1 MGNYLPP
8 LSDNARRW
16 LRFILMLLV
25 IGLLS
30 GLMLSLRGVFT
41 PILTALAIAYILNPL
56 VTWGQRCGVSRL
68 LVIAVLYFAG
78 VFVLLILGLFLV
90 TTAVEQIIDLR
101 ESLGGYL
108 ETAKQWIVAHTPVA
122 TQDAETQPDKAGIS
136 TWWQEFAP
144 LAQQHGVSVANTM
157 LTFLTGLLASV
168 FNWITIFVLIPMYSF
183 FFLWKYNNIVSTIRD
198 HLPAQW
204 RDSTVYFATTIDR
217 AIANFFRGRLLVCL
231 IVGLLT
237 GLGWTLVG
245 VPYSLPLGALAGV
258 LNLVPFM
265 SLLALP
271 LALVITYLDA
281 LQDAVNWVAPV
292 LMTMGVYMLVQALE
306 SFVLTPTIESRS
318 SGLHPITTVVA
329 LLIGAEWAGL
339 LGMLLAIPIASTV
352 KTFAVEYVL
361 PEIQRLATPPPE
373 SPAEPEPDSDQKPTP

>member
-8 LSDNARRW
+8 LTDNTRRW
-16 LRFILMLLV
+16 LRFIFTLLV

-56 VTWGQRCGVSRL
+56 VTWVQRRGVSRL
-68 LVIAVLYFAG
+68 VVIAVLYIAG
-78 VFVLLILGLFLV
+78 IFVLLILGIFLV

-101 ESLGGYL
+101 ESFGGHL
-108 ETAKQWIVAHTPVA
+108 ETAKQWIVAHTPVTTQA
-122 TQDAETQPDKAGIS
+122 TETQPDTTALA

-144 LAQQHGVSVANTM
+144 LAQEHGVSVANTM
-157 LTFLTGLLASV
+157 LTFLTGLLAGV
-168 FNWITIFVLIPMYSF
+168 LNWITIFVLIPMYSF
-183 FFLWKYNNIVSTIRD
+183 FFLWKFNSIISTIHD

-204 RDSTVYFATTIDR
+204 RDNVVYLTTTIDR

-281 LQDAVNWVAPV
+281 LQGDVNWVTPV

-361 PEIQRLATPPPE
+361 PEVQRLATPPPE
-373 SPAEPEPDSDQKPTP
+373 SPTEQEPDTDQKPIP